1 MVITLSFG
9 KMKLHPKLEEEKKK
23 RKRVSSIIIQLMKLY
38 QINNKNVV
46 Y

>member
-23 RKRVSSIIIQLMKLY
+23 RTVSSIIIQLTKLY